1 MIVDFTKPDSIR
13 QWLQVAPERHRAQ
26 LRALWKLWPAFREQM
41 REAVK

>member
-26 LRALWKLWPAFREQM
+26 LRALWKLWPAFRGQIEW
-41 REAVK
+41 AAK